1 MDFSGGCNMNNI
13 QRFSKTPKA
22 WEALMQPTQVGRRA
36 HALLLLANGHR
47 SARELSALLG
57 DDVSELALGLHQQ
70 GYLQPVDIVSHS
82 DGDSELLTC
91 N

>member
-1 MDFSGGCNMNNI
+1 MNNI

-22 WEALMQPTQVGRRA
+22 WEALMQPARIGRRA
-36 HALLLLANGHR
+36 HALLLMANGRR

-57 DDVSELALGLHQQ
+57 DDVWELALGLHQQ
-70 GYLQPVDIVSHS
+70 GYLQPVDIATLG
-82 DGDSELLTC
+82 DGDSELATC